1 MKVHTIKSFV
11 VFVSILYA
19 LIGSS
24 FVQAETK
31 KGEKEMTVSSGKKV
45 SIEYTLK
52 LEDNAT
58 VDTNVGS
65 EPLTYVHGSQQIV
78 PGLEKA
84 MEGMKIGESKQVTV
98 SPEEGY
104 GTVNKNAFMEISKE
118 QIPQDAMKVG
128 IMLKG
133 QDANGQIVYARVAE
147 IKEQTV
153 VLDHNHPL
161 AGKILHFD
169 IKVLNIQELPAK

>member
-1 MKVHTIKSFV
+1 MKLDTIKWWI
-11 VFVSILYA
+11 VFVLIFHV

-24 FVQAETK
+24 AVQAETK
-31 KGEKEMTVSSGKKV
+31 KGEKEMTVSLGKRV

-52 LEDNAT
+52 LEDNT
-58 VDTNVGS
+58 MLDTNVGS
-65 EPLTYVHGSQQIV
+65 EPLTYIHGSRQIV

-84 MEGMKIGESKQVTV
+84 MEGMKIGDSKQVTL

-104 GTVNKNAFMEISKE
+104 GSVNQNAFIEISKE

-128 IMLKG
+128 VMLKG
-133 QDANGQIVYARVAE
+133 QDTNGQIVYARVAE
-147 IKEQTV
+147 IKEKTV

-161 AGKILHFD
+161 AGKTLNFD
-169 IKVLNIQELPAK
+169 VKVLDIQALPAK